1 MTADDDRD
9 VSPYLEALDRA
20 HQAQTRYDTARQL
33 VAEGTRETARDER
46 IRFQQFV
53 LALWKRLRPFM
64 KYRLEK
70 YWEDAWVY
78 GDDSVGIKGL
88 RELKPYQGAVTED
101 ATFGPDDSYQQSSE
115 PALLPP
121 GALRNALD
129 LLTEVAY
136 HLELLPEAKD
146 ERPVGIVGDPD
157 DNDPAEV
164 KHEHDE
170 QATHNPEPAG
180 D

>member
-1 MTADDDRD
+1 MTDEDEL
-9 VSPYLEALDRA
+9 SPYLEALDRA

-33 VAEGTRETARDER
+33 VAEGERDTARDEH

-53 LALWKRLRPFM
+53 LSLWKRLRPFM

-70 YWEDAWVY
+70 YWKEAWVY
-78 GDDSVGIKGL
+78 GDDSIGIRGL

-101 ATFGPDDSYQQSSE
+101 ASFGPDGGHRATSE
-115 PALLPP
+115 PALLPA

-136 HLELLPEAKD
+136 HLELLPEAAD

-157 DNDPAEV
+157 DDDPAEV
-164 KHEHDE
+164 KHNHDE
-170 QATHNPEPAG
+170 QAKRNPEAAG

>member
-1 MTADDDRD
+1 MTADDDGD

-33 VAEGTRETARDER
+33 VAEGERGTARDER

-53 LALWKRLRPFM
+53 LSLWKRLRPFM

-78 GDDSVGIKGL
+78 GDDEVGLRGL
-88 RELKPYQGAVTED
+88 RELKPFQGSVTEN
-101 ATFGPDDSYQQSSE
+101 ASFGPSGEHQANTE

-121 GALRNALD
+121 EALRNALD
-129 LLTEVAY
+129 LLTEVCY
-136 HLELLPEAKD
+136 HLELLPETSD

-164 KHEHDE
+164 RENE
-170 QATHNPEPAG
+170 QTAQKTA
-180 D
+180 DD